1 MRQLGWLLLLCCS
14 AVGADTLRLEG
25 ELFARSKSEL
35 TPPTIDDIW
44 MLNISLLAPD
54 GSTVKAGQP
63 VLGFDGGELQ
73 KQLMAKMSSL
83 DEKRRERDKLLL
95 ELAERERAERLATEE
110 RRAERDK
117 AQRKATQ
124 PEDLLRRV
132 DYQKLVAEREHAEQA
147 LLLAERRERLA
158 SEQRRQ
164 ERRLVE
170 AEVLQL
176 QTQVNTL
183 QASITAL
190 QVTAP
195 RDGQIQHRSDN
206 QGNKLDVGSQVW
218 RGQTI
223 AEIPD
228 PASIAVRATLPEHQ
242 LTRLGVG
249 DAARV
254 IVEGSGATLAG
265 RVLEIGRVVRSKSRL
280 QPVPVIDVLVGID
293 ALPPGLKPGQT
304 VRVEVDVAAVIR
316 SAP

>member
-1 MRQLGWLLLLCCS
+1 MTRLGWLLVLFCS
-14 AVGADTLRLEG
+14 AAGADTLRLEG
-25 ELFARSKSEL
+25 ELFARSRSEL
-35 TPPTIDDIW
+35 TPPTIDDLW

-54 GSTVKAGQP
+54 GSMVKAGQP

-73 KQLMAKMSSL
+73 KQLMAKMSAL

-95 ELAERERAERLATEE
+95 ELAERERAEHLLTEE

-124 PEDLLRRV
+124 PETLLRRV

-147 LLLAERRERLA
+147 LSLAERRERLA
-158 SEQRRQ
+158 AEQRRQ
-164 ERRLVE
+164 EQRLVE
-170 AEVLQL
+170 AEVQQL
-176 QTQVNTL
+176 QTQVDTL
-183 QASITAL
+183 QASLAAL

-228 PASIAVRATLPEHQ
+228 PTSIAVRATLPEHQ
-242 LTRLGVG
+242 FTRLADG
-249 DAARV
+249 ARTRV

-265 RVLEIGRVVRSKSRL
+265 RVVEIGRVVRSKSRL
-280 QPVPVIDVLVGID
+280 QPVPVVDVLIEID
-293 ALPPGLKPGQT
+293 ALPAGLKPGQT
-304 VRVEVDVAAVIR
+304 VRVEVDVADLAR